1 VTLTC
6 EMVPHWPDRSYDV
19 NCQGGG
25 RQDTHMSTFA
35 GRGANRFT
43 PAARRA
49 AREARQARA
58 NERAASLAAIVSQL
72 RAAGI
77 TSLNGI
83 AEALNARRVLTPAGS
98 DRWYAIQV
106 SRLLRRLGGKAS
118 D

>member
-1 VTLTC
+1 
-6 EMVPHWPDRSYDV
+6 
-19 NCQGGG
+19 
-25 RQDTHMSTFA
+25 MSTFVG
-35 GRGANRFT
+35 GRVNRFT

-49 AREARQARA
+49 AREARQTRA
-58 NERAASLAAIVSQL
+58 NERAASLVAIVSQL

-83 AEALNARRVLTPAGS
+83 AEALNARGILTPAGS

-106 SRLLRRLGGKAS
+106 SRLLRRLGGKAG

>member
-1 VTLTC
+1 
-6 EMVPHWPDRSYDV
+6 
-19 NCQGGG
+19 
-25 RQDTHMSTFA
+25 MSTF
-35 GRGANRFT
+35 GGSRANRFT

-49 AREARQARA
+49 AREARRARA
-58 NERAASLAAIVSQL
+58 NERAASLVAIVSQL
-72 RAAGI
+72 RLAGI

-83 AEALNARRVLTPAGS
+83 AVAMNARGVLTPAGS

>member
-1 VTLTC
+1 
-6 EMVPHWPDRSYDV
+6 
-19 NCQGGG
+19 
-25 RQDTHMSTFA
+25 MSTF
-35 GRGANRFT
+35 GGSRANRFT

-58 NERAASLAAIVSQL
+58 NERAASLVAIVNQL
-72 RAAGI
+72 RAAGT

-83 AEALNARRVLTPAGS
+83 AEALNARGILTPAGS

-106 SRLLRRLGGKAS
+106 SRLLRRLGAKAG